1 MALMSDD
8 RLYEPYT
15 FEFEEGDLVQL
26 KEGEDLRE
34 VHAELTSMVEEEGI
48 PVDWCPPLE
57 VLEDLSD
64 AIFRVTMLNAF
75 HGGVPLLI
83 LRFQRDGESQEIRL
97 FQGLVEPLD
106 EA

>member
-1 MALMSDD
+1 
-8 RLYEPYT
+8 
-15 FEFEEGDLVQL
+15 
-26 KEGEDLRE
+26 
-34 VHAELTSMVEEEGI
+34 MVEEEGI

-64 AIFRVTMLNAF
+64 AIFRVIMLNAF
-75 HGGVPLLI
+75 HSGTSLLI